1 MVGDVACL
9 EFHYLIV
16 VSIRKMVSDFPFGD
30 APAEV
35 EFSLGLNSG
44 TGQEV
49 VVD

>member
-1 MVGDVACL
+1 MAGDAACL
-9 EFHYLIV
+9 EFHCLIV
-16 VSIRKMVSDFPFGD
+16 VSIRKIVSDFPFGD